1 MVKQR
6 VVGFIVLGA
15 LAVIFWP
22 IVFVSPEPEQELV
35 LPIFDMPERPVVAMS
50 ERREPVLERVDRSR
64 LPTIERTAPSEGV
77 GIDEVTINPS
87 LELIAADTEP
97 LSQDSSRQ
105 RADFDDQGLPVSWEL
120 QVATFSS
127 TARAE
132 EIALELRG
140 KGYKAYVSHFRR
152 RDQRLFRVMIGPKLQ
167 KQRLLEMQP
176 VIDDYFSVKSIIVK
190 FVPK

>member
-35 LPIFDMPERPVVAMS
+35 LPVFEMPERPAVATS

-64 LPTIERTAPSEGV
+64 LPTIERTAPSEDV
-77 GIDEVTINPS
+77 EIDQVTISPS
-87 LELIAADTEP
+87 LELIAADAEP
-97 LSQDSSRQ
+97 HSQDSSRQ

-120 QVATFSS
+120 QVATLSV
-127 TARAE
+127 AIRAE
-132 EIALELRG
+132 EIAAELRN
-140 KGYKAYVSHFRR
+140 KGHKAYVSPVTIGT
-152 RDQRLFRVMIGPKLQ
+152 QQLFRVRIGPNLQ
-167 KQRLLEMQP
+167 RQRLIEIQP
-176 VIDDYFSVKSIIVK
+176 DIDAYFGVESTIIK
-190 FVPK
+190 FGV

>member
-6 VVGFIVLGA
+6 IVGFIVLGA

-22 IVFVSPEPEQELV
+22 IVFMSPVPEQELV
-35 LPIFDMPERPVVAMS
+35 LPAFEMPERPVVAIA
-50 ERREPVLERVDRSR
+50 ERREPVLERVDRLR
-64 LPTIERTAPSEGV
+64 LPSIERTAPSEGEE
-77 GIDEVTINPS
+77 IDQVSINPS

-97 LSQDSSRQ
+97 RSQDSSRQ

-127 TARAE
+127 KARAE
-132 EIALELRG
+132 EIALELRD

-152 RDQRLFRVMIGPKLQ
+152 EDQRLFRVMIGPKLQ

-176 VIDDYFSVKSIIVK
+176 AIDDYFSVKSIIVK
-190 FVPK
+190 FYPK

>member
-35 LPIFDMPERPVVAMS
+35 LPIFEMPERPVVAMS

-64 LPTIERTAPSEGV
+64 LPSIVRTAQSEGV

-87 LELIAADTEP
+87 LELIAADTAP
-97 LSQDSSRQ
+97 RSQDSSRQ
-105 RADFDDQGLPVSWEL
+105 RADFDGQGLPISWEL
-120 QVATFSS
+120 QVATLSVA
-127 TARAE
+127 TRAE
-132 EIALELRG
+132 EIAAELRN
-140 KGYKAYVSHFRR
+140 KGHKAYVSPVTIGTK
-152 RDQRLFRVMIGPKLQ
+152 QLFRVRIGPNLQ
-167 KQRLLEMQP
+167 RQRLIEIQP
-176 VIDDYFSVKSIIVK
+176 DIDAYFGVESTIIK
-190 FVPK
+190 FEV

>member
-35 LPIFDMPERPVVAMS
+35 LPIFEMPERPVVAMS

-64 LPTIERTAPSEGV
+64 LPSIVRTAPSEGV

-87 LELIAADTEP
+87 LELIAADTAP
-97 LSQDSSRQ
+97 RSQDSSRQ
-105 RADFDDQGLPVSWEL
+105 RADFDGQGLPISWEL
-120 QVATFSS
+120 QVATLSVA
-127 TARAE
+127 TRAE
-132 EIALELRG
+132 EIAAELRN
-140 KGYKAYVSHFRR
+140 KGHKAYVSPVTIGT
-152 RDQRLFRVMIGPKLQ
+152 QQLFRVRIGPNLQ
-167 KQRLLEMQP
+167 RQRLIEIQP
-176 VIDDYFSVKSIIVK
+176 DIDAYFGVESTIIK
-190 FVPK
+190 FGV

>member
-35 LPIFDMPERPVVAMS
+35 LPIFEMPERPVVAMS

-64 LPTIERTAPSEGV
+64 LPSIVRTAPSEGV

-87 LELIAADTEP
+87 LELIAADTAP
-97 LSQDSSRQ
+97 RSQDSSRQ
-105 RADFDDQGLPVSWEL
+105 RADFDGQGLPISWEL
-120 QVATFSS
+120 QVATLSVA
-127 TARAE
+127 TRAE
-132 EIALELRG
+132 EIAAELRN
-140 KGYKAYVSHFRR
+140 KGHKAYVSPVTIGT
-152 RDQRLFRVMIGPKLQ
+152 QQLFRVRIGPNLQ
-167 KQRLLEMQP
+167 RQRLIEIQP
-176 VIDDYFSVKSIIVK
+176 DIDAYFGVESTIIK
-190 FVPK
+190 FEV

>member
-35 LPIFDMPERPVVAMS
+35 LPIFEMPERPVVAMS

-64 LPTIERTAPSEGV
+64 LPTIERIAPSEGV

-105 RADFDDQGLPVSWEL
+105 RADFDGQGLPISWEL
-120 QVATFSS
+120 QVATLSVA
-127 TARAE
+127 TRAE
-132 EIALELRG
+132 EIAAELRN
-140 KGYKAYVSHFRR
+140 KGHKAYVSPVTIGT
-152 RDQRLFRVMIGPKLQ
+152 QKLFRVRIGPNLQ
-167 KQRLLEMQP
+167 RQRLIEIQP
-176 VIDDYFSVKSIIVK
+176 DIDAYFGVESTIIK
-190 FVPK
+190 FEV

>member
-35 LPIFDMPERPVVAMS
+35 LPIFEMPERPVVAMS

-64 LPTIERTAPSEGV
+64 LPSIERTAPSEGV

-87 LELIAADTEP
+87 LELIAADTAP
-97 LSQDSSRQ
+97 RSQDSSRQ
-105 RADFDDQGLPVSWEL
+105 RADFDSQGLPISWEL
-120 QVATFSS
+120 QVATLSVA
-127 TARAE
+127 TRAE
-132 EIALELRG
+132 EIAAELRN
-140 KGYKAYVSHFRR
+140 KGHKAYVSPVTIGT
-152 RDQRLFRVMIGPKLQ
+152 QQLFRVRIGPNLQ
-167 KQRLLEMQP
+167 RQRLIEIQP
-176 VIDDYFSVKSIIVK
+176 DIDAYFGVESTIIK
-190 FVPK
+190 FEV

>member
-35 LPIFDMPERPVVAMS
+35 LPIFDMPERPAVAMS

-64 LPTIERTAPSEGV
+64 LPSIEGTAPSEGE
-77 GIDEVTINPS
+77 GIDEISINPS

-97 LSQDSSRQ
+97 RSQDSSRQ
-105 RADFDDQGLPVSWEL
+105 RADFDDQGLPLSWEL
-120 QVATFSS
+120 QVATLSVE
-127 TARAE
+127 TRAE
-132 EIALELRG
+132 EIAAELRN
-140 KGYKAYVSHFRR
+140 KGHKAYVSPVTIGT
-152 RDQRLFRVMIGPKLQ
+152 QQLFRVRIGPNLQ
-167 KQRLLEMQP
+167 RQRLIEIQTD
-176 VIDDYFSVKSIIVK
+176 IDAYFGVKSTIIK
-190 FVPK
+190 FEV